1 MWTVVYLAKGKKLAE
16 KLNTL
21 ITQEGVLVK
30 IQPVSKKAEEDE
42 AYFEVLV
49 PEVEVEEAHNI
60 LCELGY

>member
-16 KLNTL
+16 KLNAL

-42 AYFEVLV
+42 VYFEVLV
-49 PEVEVEEAHNI
+49 PEGEVEEAHNI